1 MRFLKNLP
9 APAFLPVIV
18 LVLFAQIN
26 KAGAQTNVLN
36 YQINLTI
43 KNLAA
48 KSIVGSTKI
57 TFLSPTPTTSISFDF
72 LEFNIEKVLYKNEM
86 QHFVKTDSTIVI
98 SFNNTIQPTDTHEV
112 TIYYN
117 GLPQSDPTWGGFYFI
132 GNYAFN
138 MGVAFSNVPHN
149 FGRCWFPCIDNFTDR
164 ATYEF
169 KITTD
174 SGFAAVCNGL
184 LLSVNQCATDSVVW
198 HWKLLE
204 NIPTYLANVAVGRYI
219 FLTDEYVSNG
229 KIIPILIAVEPKDSA
244 RAAASLIN
252 LKPALQCFESKYGP
266 YPFSRIGYVAV
277 PFNAGAMEHAT
288 NISYPIYALDGTLNF
303 ETLMA
308 HELSHMWFGNLA
320 TCATSEDMWLN
331 EGWASFCE
339 AEFLDCLYG
348 KSSYYN
354 QLNGNAFES
363 FRFAHARDNGFIAI
377 SGVNNQNTY
386 GTHVYKKGS
395 LAAHN
400 IKILMGDSAFYA
412 ASKSYLKEFAFKHV
426 SSADLLNHFSKFTNA
441 NLTDY
446 FNRWIFD
453 KGNYNV
459 VLNKLNISGQEL
471 TIGLVQQIKHAQTK
485 LQSVP
490 ILATVYSTNGKTQQF
505 NWVINSDTFVR
516 TVRFEPNFT
525 PAFVTIN
532 HDNGFYLSKTTE
544 LQTIKGTGV
553 RNFNNVLFTLTSRT
567 NPDSAQVMVEH
578 NFTGPFFWEIDLPD
592 IRLSSERYW
601 RIDGNWNN
609 FSATAFFNYDGS
621 KPANKASGYL
631 DNDFALYTHTEDSLV
646 LLYRPNPQSKWLLH
660 TDHTFQPG
668 PSKTDFV
675 GRFWVNNLQKGEY
688 AFGIKDATA
697 SINATK
703 AIPFKIY
710 PNPTKDLL
718 FVEGNKIQN
727 SSFTI
732 KNLAGK
738 LLLNGEITN
747 NGINVKSLP
756 AGVYLL
762 TITTEKDSIILRF
775 IKE

>member
-1 MRFLKNLP
+1 MRFFKNLLTT
-9 APAFLPVIV
+9 ALLPLAI
-18 LVLFAQIN
+18 LILYNPN

-48 KSIVGSTKI
+48 KSIVGSTHI
-57 TFLSPTPTTSISFDF
+57 TFLTPAPANSISFD
-72 LEFNIEKVLYKNEM
+72 LLDFNIEKVLYKNETLS
-86 QHFVKTDSTIVI
+86 FVKTDTTLVI
-98 SFNNTIQPTDTHEV
+98 NFNTTIQPTDTHV
-112 TIYYN
+112 VAVYYN
-117 GLPQSDPTWGGFYFI
+117 GLPQSDPTWGGFYFS

-164 ATYEF
+164 ATYEYS
-169 KITTD
+169 ITTD
-174 SGFAAVCNGL
+174 SGFTAVCNGL
-184 LLSVNQCATDSVVW
+184 LQSVNKYAADSVVW
-198 HWKLLE
+198 HWKLNE

-229 KIIPILIAVEPKDSA
+229 KNIPILIAVEPKDSA

-252 LKPALQCFESKYGP
+252 LKPALQCFESKYGA

-320 TCATSEDMWLN
+320 TCATSQDMWLN

-354 QLNGNAFES
+354 ELNGNAFES
-363 FRFAHARDNGFIAI
+363 FRFAHARDNGFVAI

-400 IKILMGDSAFYA
+400 IKILMGDSAFYT

-446 FNRWIFD
+446 FNRWVFD

-459 VLNKLNISGQEL
+459 VINKLNITEQQL
-471 TIGLVQQIKHAQTK
+471 FIGLVQQIKHAQTT
-485 LQSVP
+485 LQNVP
-490 ILATVYSTNGKTQQF
+490 AVVTVYSTNGKTQQF
-505 NWVINSDTFVR
+505 NWVINSDTFTRVI
-516 TVRFEPNFT
+516 RFEPTFV
-525 PAFVTIN
+525 PAFVTLN
-532 HDNGFYLSKTTE
+532 YNNGFYLSKTTE
-544 LQTIKGTGV
+544 IQTIKGTGV
-553 RNFNNVLFTLTSRT
+553 RNFNNALFTLTSRT
-567 NPDSAQVMVEH
+567 NPDSALVMVEH
-578 NFTGPFFWEIDLPD
+578 NFTGPFFWEIDLPN
-592 IRLSSERYW
+592 IGLSAERYW
-601 RIDGNWNN
+601 RVDGIWDN
-609 FSATAFFNYDGS
+609 FSASAFITYDGS
-621 KPANKASGYL
+621 KPANKAAGYL
-631 DNDFALYTHTEDSLV
+631 DNDFALYTNTEDSLV
-646 LLYRPNPQSKWLLH
+646 LLYRPNPQTKWQLH

-668 PSKTDFV
+668 PSKTDFI

-697 SINATK
+697 SIKSAANF
-703 AIPFKIY
+703 PFKIF
-710 PNPTKDLL
+710 PNPTQGLL
-718 FVEGNKIQN
+718 YVEGDMIEN
-727 SSFTI
+727 SLFTI

-738 LLLNGEITN
+738 AILNGQVSQKTID
-747 NGINVKSLP
+747 VKSLSK
-756 AGVYLL
+756 GLYLL
-762 TITTEKDSIILRF
+762 TLTTKNGNATVRF
-775 IKE
+775 VKE

>member
-1 MRFLKNLP
+1 MNYKN
-9 APAFLPVIV
+9 IKHWV
-18 LVLFAQIN
+18 LNFILAVAIICSFSAQ
-26 KAGAQTNVLN
+26 AQTNVLN

-48 KSIVGSTKI
+48 KSIVGSTQI
-57 TFLSPTPTTSISFDF
+57 TFLTPVASNSISFDLLDF
-72 LEFNIEKVLYKNEM
+72 TIEKVLYKNEN
-86 QHFVKTDSTIVI
+86 QDFVKTDSTIVI
-98 SFNNTIQPTDTHEV
+98 NFKNTIQPADTHQV
-112 TIYYN
+112 TIFYN
-117 GLPQSDPTWGGFYFI
+117 GMPKPDATWGGFYFS

-174 SGFAAVCNGL
+174 SGFTAVCNGL
-184 LLSVNQCATDSVVW
+184 LQSVNQYATDSVVW
-198 HWKLLE
+198 HWKLNE
-204 NIPTYLANVAVGRYI
+204 TIPTYLANVAVGRYV

-229 KIIPILIAVEPKDSA
+229 KTIPILIAVEPRDSA
-244 RAAASLIN
+244 RAAASMVN
-252 LKPALQCFESKYGP
+252 LKPAMQCFESKYGP

-288 NISYPIYALDGTLNF
+288 NISYPIYALDGTLSF

-320 TCATSEDMWLN
+320 TCATSQDMWLN

-339 AEFLDCLYG
+339 AEFLNCLYG
-348 KSSYYN
+348 TESYYN
-354 QLNGNAFES
+354 ELNGNAFES
-363 FRFAHARDNGFIAI
+363 FRFAHARDNNFIAI
-377 SGVNNQNTY
+377 SGVSNQNTY

-412 ASKSYLKEFAFKHV
+412 ATKSYLQTFAFKHV
-426 SSADLLNHFSKFTNA
+426 SSTDMLNHFSKYTNA

-453 KGNYNV
+453 KGNHNM
-459 VLNKLNISGQEL
+459 VLNKLNINGQSL
-471 TIGLVQQIKHAQTK
+471 FIGLVKQVKHAQAAM
-485 LQSVP
+485 QSVP
-490 ILATVYSTNGKTQQF
+490 VVITVYSTNMQKRKY
-505 NWVINSDTFVR
+505 NWLVNSDTFTR
-516 TVRFEPNFT
+516 TIMFEPTFT

-532 HDNGFYLSKTTE
+532 ENDGFYLSKTTE
-544 LQTIKGTGV
+544 IQTIKGTGV
-553 RNFNNVLFTLTSRT
+553 RNFNNTLFTITART
-567 NPDSAQVMVEH
+567 NADSAIVMVEH
-578 NFTGPFFWEIDLPD
+578 NFTGPFFWEIDIPN

-601 RIDGNWNN
+601 RVDGIWNN
-609 FSATAFFNYDGS
+609 FSASAFINYDGS
-621 KPANKASGYL
+621 KPSSKTSGYL
-631 DNDFALYTHTEDSLV
+631 DNDFSLYTNTEDSLV
-646 LLYRPNPQSKWLLH
+646 LLYRPNAQSKWQLH

-668 PSKTDFV
+668 PNKTDFV

-697 SINATK
+697 NVK
-703 AIPFKIY
+703 NVLQVPFKVY
-710 PNPTKDLL
+710 PNPTNQVLHI
-718 FVEGNKIQN
+718 EGNMVEN

-738 LLLNGEITN
+738 TLLNGQITQKS
-747 NGINVKSLP
+747 IDVKELP
-756 AGVYLL
+756 AGIYLL
-762 TITTEKDSIILRF
+762 TVKNEKGEATLRF
-775 IKE
+775 VKE